1 MYGKGYSLIGNNT
14 IHPRKGD
21 KMGYKLGVLEDAI
34 PNFLCTH
41 KLEALGP
48 HGLASNVVNKL

>member
-1 MYGKGYSLIGNNT
+1 
-14 IHPRKGD
+14 
-21 KMGYKLGVLEDAI
+21 MGYKLGVLEDAI